1 MQRASPNTKVAFTA
15 RKIPQQPHLFRT
27 HPTHSP
33 NPPSAYKK
41 IRCRFSHLV
50 LYAPAKNRE
59 SLPWAGE
66 VNSHNLEAFGPPWL
80 GKFPSKQMDHTHLLP
95 HHLPTRTTTHL
106 RSSLFTGLN
115 FSYNLFNPVFSD
127 RGLRPLLLLVGG
139 VMWSRHTCNE
149 IQGQRLTDGKGG
161 VYRIASSAIF
171 S

>member
-1 MQRASPNTKVAFTA
+1 
-15 RKIPQQPHLFRT
+15 
-27 HPTHSP
+27 
-33 NPPSAYKK
+33 
-41 IRCRFSHLV
+41 
-50 LYAPAKNRE
+50 
-59 SLPWAGE
+59 
-66 VNSHNLEAFGPPWL
+66 
-80 GKFPSKQMDHTHLLP
+80 MDHTHLLP

-171 S
+171 SSLNCTSRKKLCKLYGGFTRLGGMCPAHRTEILCFFFKVMAVCGYFDLF